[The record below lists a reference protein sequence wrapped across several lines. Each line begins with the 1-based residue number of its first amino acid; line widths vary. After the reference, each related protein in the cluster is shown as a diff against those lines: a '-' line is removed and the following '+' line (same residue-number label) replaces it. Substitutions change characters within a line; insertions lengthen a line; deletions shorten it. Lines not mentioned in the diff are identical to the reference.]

1 MPSAAARVV
10 LVTGVSRFLG
20 ARVANS
26 LQAEPGIERVIGVDT
41 VPPTTSLGRTEFVRV
56 DIRTPSIAKVIA
68 SAGVDT
74 VVHLNLVTA
83 PAGPRSSMKELN
95 VIGTMQLLAACQRS
109 PDMRKLV
116 VRSSAAVYGSS
127 PRDPAVFTEDEEP
140 VEAPSSGYAKDA
152 VEVEGY
158 VRGLRRRRSD
168 LQVSLLRFANFL
180 GPGVDSPLTRY
191 LRMLVIPTVLGFDP
205 RLQFVHED
213 DGVEVL
219 RRMTLEDHPGTFNV
233 AGDGVL
239 LLSQAI
245 RRAGR
250 PSLPLPAPAMSA
262 LGDFGKRVVGLSGFS
277 PELLRWLTY
286 GRVIDPARLAT
297 ELSWR
302 PKYSS
307 EAAFTDFLHSQGL
320 GHNLPLDLFD
330 RLTGPLSGPSG
341 GHR

>member
-20 ARVANS
+20 ARVANT
-26 LQAEPGIERVIGVDT
+26 LQADPGIERVIGVDT
-41 VPPTTSLGRTEFVRV
+41 VPPTTPLGRTEFVRV
-56 DIRTPSIAKVIA
+56 DIRTPSIAKIIS
-68 SAGVDT
+68 SAEVDT
-74 VVHLNLVTA
+74 VVHLNLVTNA
-83 PAGPRSSMKELN
+83 SGPRSKVKEFN

-127 PRDPAVFTEDEEP
+127 PMDPAVFTERDEP
-140 VEAPSSGYAKDA
+140 VEAPTSGYAKDA

-158 VRGLRRRRSD
+158 VRGLLRRRGD
-168 LQVSLLRFANFL
+168 LTVSVLRFANFL

-191 LRMLVIPTVLGFDP
+191 LRMPVVPTVLGFDP

-219 RRMTLEDHPGTFNV
+219 RRMTVEDHPGCFNV

-239 LLSQAI
+239 LLSQAL

-250 PSLPLPAPAMSA
+250 PYVPVPAASIST
-262 LGDFGKRVVGLSGFS
+262 LGDLGRRLGGLPGFS
-277 PELLRWLTY
+277 PELQRWLTY
-286 GRVIDPARLAT
+286 GRVIDTAALVGELA
-297 ELSWR
+297 WR
-302 PKYSS
+302 PKYGS
-307 EAAFTDFLHSQGL
+307 EAAFADFVSAQGR
-320 GHNLPLDLFD
+320 GRSAPLELID
-330 RLTGPLSGPSG
+330 RLGAALGRG
-341 GHR
+341 

>member
-20 ARVANS
+20 ARVANT
-26 LQAEPGIERVIGVDT
+26 LQADPGIERVIGVDT
-41 VPPTTSLGRTEFVRV
+41 VPPATSLGRTEFVRV
-56 DIRTPSIAKVIA
+56 DIRTPSIAKVIS
-68 SAGVDT
+68 SAEVDT

-83 PAGPRSSMKELN
+83 QAGPRAKVKELN

-127 PRDPAVFTEDEEP
+127 PMDPAVFTEQDQP
-140 VEAPSSGYAKDA
+140 AQAPAGGYAKDA

-158 VRGLRRRRSD
+158 VRGLTRRRSD
-168 LQVSLLRFANFL
+168 LVVSVLRFANFL

-191 LRMLVIPTVLGFDP
+191 LRMPVVPTVLGFDP

-213 DGVEVL
+213 DGIEVL
-219 RRMTLEDHPGTFNV
+219 RRMTVEDHPGCFNV
-233 AGDGVL
+233 AGDGIL
-239 LLSQAI
+239 LLSQAL

-250 PSLPLPAPAMSA
+250 PYVPMPTQSISMVGD
-262 LGDFGKRVVGLSGFS
+262 LGRRFAGLSGFS

-286 GRVIDPARLAT
+286 GRVIDTSALAA
-297 ELSWR
+297 ELAWR

-307 EAAFTDFLHSQGL
+307 EDAFADFLSAQGRGRTAPLELL
-320 GHNLPLDLFD
+320 G
-330 RLTGPLSGPSG
+330 RLAAAAG
-341 GHR
+341 RD

>member
-20 ARVANS
+20 ARVANT
-26 LQAEPGIERVIGVDT
+26 LQADPGIERVIGVDT
-41 VPPTTSLGRTEFVRV
+41 VPPATSLGRTEFVRV
-56 DIRTPSIAKVIA
+56 DIRTPSIAKVI
-68 SAGVDT
+68 SAAEVDT
-74 VVHLNLVTA
+74 VVHLNLVTSQI
-83 PAGPRSSMKELN
+83 GPRSKMKEFN

-127 PRDPAVFTEDEEP
+127 PMNPAVFAERDEP
-140 VEAPSSGYAKDA
+140 VEAPASGYAKDA

-168 LQVSLLRFANFL
+168 LTVSVLRFANFL

-191 LRMLVIPTVLGFDP
+191 LRMPVVPTVLGFDP

-213 DGVEVL
+213 DGIEVL
-219 RRMTLEDHPGTFNV
+219 RRMTVEDHPGTFNV

-239 LLSQAI
+239 LLSQAL

-250 PSLPLPAPAMSA
+250 SYVPMPAPSVSA
-262 LGDFGKRVVGLSGFS
+262 LGDLGRRFGGLSGFS
-277 PELLRWLTY
+277 PELLRLLMY
-286 GRVIDPARLAT
+286 GRVIDTARLEN

-302 PKYSS
+302 PKYGS
-307 EAAFTDFLHSQGL
+307 EAAFADFVSSQGL
-320 GHNLPLDLFD
+320 HRTPPLELLD
-330 RLTGPLSGPSG
+330 RLAAVLA
-341 GHR
+341 RD